1 MDFSNWLTGNV
12 SDEQKITELQ
22 TFPLQIQSP
31 AQAGLN
37 LKRRSDGA
45 RESDRQSLKLW
56 MADGICPH
64 RFDEGQAK
72 KSARGMPWHQEPMKD
87 VISCDKL
94 RGAANE
100 P

>member
-37 LKRRSDGA
+37 LKRRSNGA

-56 MADGICPH
+56 MADGICPIASTKVK
-64 RFDEGQAK
+64 RKRAQGECLGIR
-72 KSARGMPWHQEPMKD
+72 SR
-87 VISCDKL
+87 
-94 RGAANE
+94 
-100 P
+100 